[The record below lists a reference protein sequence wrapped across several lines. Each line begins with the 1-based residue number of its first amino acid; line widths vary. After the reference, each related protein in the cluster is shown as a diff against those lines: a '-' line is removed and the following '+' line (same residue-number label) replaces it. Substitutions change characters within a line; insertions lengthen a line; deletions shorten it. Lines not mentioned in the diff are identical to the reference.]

1 MPEMFVRVCV
11 PRTPWNLQNEGAR
24 GRKIRAKTVARNF
37 FITPNAAIP
46 KEIRATN
53 CGADFSPSSPST
65 VQFPYGFVCT
75 PSPEWLDELA
85 VRGAAG

>member
-24 GRKIRAKTVARNF
+24 GRKIRAKTVARIF
-37 FITPNAAIP
+37 SITPNAAIP

-65 VQFPYGFVCT
+65 VQFP
-75 PSPEWLDELA
+75 WLVYVPRAQNGLTN
-85 VRGAAG
+85 

>member
-24 GRKIRAKTVARNF
+24 GRKIRAKTVARIF

-65 VQFPYGFVCT
+65 VQFP
-75 PSPEWLDELA
+75 WLVYVPPAQNGLTN
-85 VRGAAG
+85 